1 MERPVRRRGLQE
13 ETAADV
19 LLVEVKRLAG
29 GRGTELSMISAFGG
43 SLLEEQSMIPRCGA
57 Q

>member
-19 LLVEVKRLAG
+19 LLVEVKHLAG
-29 GRGTELSMISAFGG
+29 RGGTEL
-43 SLLEEQSMIPRCGA
+43 EQHDLSIRWIIT
-57 Q
+57 